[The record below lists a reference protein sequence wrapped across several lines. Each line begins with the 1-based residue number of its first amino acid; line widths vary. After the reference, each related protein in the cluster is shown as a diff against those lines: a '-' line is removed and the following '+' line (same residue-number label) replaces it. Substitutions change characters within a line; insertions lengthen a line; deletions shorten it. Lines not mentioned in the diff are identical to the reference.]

1 MRLKSQLAKGCMQ
14 GKDRS
19 THAWVLL
26 LTPWHPSES
35 LLEAGR
41 CAEMLPVGPMKAV
54 LISSVW
60 PVLKPCAG
68 QGWREAQRQGFGP
81 QRQQA
86 WSHSPPLEAQKGT
99 AALRAPG
106 LQAPQP
112 WQELAWRCA
121 RRHLTEVDFSVW
133 AGELLTSRD
142 GASQSYL
149 SPRLGFGR

>member
-1 MRLKSQLAKGCMQ
+1 MQLNSRLAKGCMQ

-19 THAWVLL
+19 THPWVLL
-26 LTPWHPSES
+26 LTPRHPSES
-35 LLEAGR
+35 LLAAGR
-41 CAEMLPVGPMKAV
+41 CAEMLPVRPMKAV
-54 LISSVW
+54 LISSGLCSS
-60 PVLKPCAG
+60 PVLGRAGEKPKGEVFSPEAAG
-68 QGWREAQRQGFGP
+68 TVP
-81 QRQQA
+81 QPATGSTERNG
-86 WSHSPPLEAQKGT
+86 ST
-99 AALRAPG
+99 TPG

-133 AGELLTSRD
+133 AGALLTSHA